1 MTSFSFNNEF
11 TPPISERDTDELI
24 EIAHSTTQEWQYE
37 AIKQAKKELDR
48 RKITLGEQNRTIQ
61 LWKEEAE
68 EYFKY
73 DVKRLNYNKTESY
86 QVWEMIVLFLFG
98 PFLFLRPYL
107 FNSHTLFT
115 LRGENYFLKF
125 KQRIIIFFLSFLAWF
140 FYINYSFQQSEK
152 KRLEEIQKID
162 ITDWKKIHGFE

>member
-1 MTSFSFNNEF
+1 MTTYSLNNEF
-11 TPPISERDTDELI
+11 NPPIKERDTEELI
-24 EIAHSTTQEWQYE
+24 EIAHSTTEEWQYE

-48 RKITLGEQNRTIQ
+48 RGITLEEQNRTIQ
-61 LWKEEAE
+61 IWKEEANK
-68 EYFKY
+68 FLKY
-73 DVKRLNYNKTESY
+73 EIKRLEKNKTESY

-107 FNSHTLFT
+107 FNTHTLFT

-125 KQRIIIFFLSFLAWF
+125 KQRILIFTLSFLAWF
-140 FYINYSFQQSEK
+140 LYINYSFEQSEK

-162 ITDWKKIHGFE
+162 ISEWKKIHGYE

>member
-1 MTSFSFNNEF
+1 MTTHSLNNEF
-11 TPPISERDTDELI
+11 NPPISERETEELI
-24 EIAHSTTQEWQYE
+24 EIAHSTTEEWQYE

-48 RKITLGEQNRTIQ
+48 RGITTEEQNRTIQ
-61 LWKEEAE
+61 KWKEKAKK
-68 EYFKY
+68 FLKY
-73 DVKRLNYNKTESY
+73 ESKRLEKNKTESY

-107 FNSHTLFT
+107 FNTHTLFN

-125 KQRIIIFFLSFLAWF
+125 KQRILIFTLSFLTWY
-140 FYINYSFQQSEK
+140 FYINYSFEQSEK

-162 ITDWKKIHGFE
+162 ISEWKKIHGYE